1 MKQDHYIWLINLL
14 KKFGELTFKDIALYW
29 ESAPCNTSHT
39 KLQDRTFR
47 NWRKK
52 IEEDYGVVIECL
64 SSKYYHIIRDK
75 KLSFNE
81 NVHERMLES
90 IAMNEALE
98 KNGDL
103 DSRIILDETP
113 SNHEFL
119 SQILNAMKDNKI
131 MTMTYG
137 NRTSSEYID
146 TFRFAP
152 LAIKEHQRRMY
163 VLVKYIDQAPNP
175 NEDNPFRCYGKLR
188 LYAIDKIATLD
199 TLDATFEYPNG
210 FHPLEYFHYFYGVT
224 PDFSGI
230 NYDHIEIRIPKDK
243 CEILDKF
250 PLHRSQKK
258 LRVDGNFAFYRYS
271 VSPSKE
277 FGYDLLKVSHK
288 VQVVQP
294 WQMVNIMEDISLD
307 ISDFHKRMEEDEVE
321 NLKAMDLLSDEMEEI
336 YKFQTFRDKQTNKQ
350 SEYIY

>member
-29 ESAPCNTSHT
+29 DSAPCNTSHT

-52 IEEDYGVVIECL
+52 IEEDYGVVIDCR
-64 SSKYYHIIRDK
+64 SSKYYYIIRDK
-75 KLSFNE
+75 KLSYNE
-81 NVHERMLES
+81 NVHRRMLES

-98 KNGDL
+98 KNSDL

-113 SNHEFL
+113 SNLEFL
-119 SQILNAMKDNKI
+119 SQILNAMKESKI

-137 NRTSSEYID
+137 NRSSSEYID

-163 VLVKYIDQAPNP
+163 VLVKYIDQAPSP
-175 NEDNPFRCYGKLR
+175 KEDHPFRYLGKLR

-199 TLDATFEYPNG
+199 TLDATFEYPKG
-210 FHPLEYFHYFYGVT
+210 FYPLEYFNYFYGVT
-224 PDFSGI
+224 PDFSSI
-230 NYDHIEIRIPKDK
+230 YCDNIEIRIPKDK

-258 LRVDGNFAFYRYS
+258 LSVDGNFAFYRYN
-271 VSPSKE
+271 VSPSEE

-294 WQMVNIMEDISLD
+294 CQMVEIMENISYE
-307 ISDFHKRMEEDEVE
+307 ISDFQKPKEEDEVE
-321 NLKAMDLLSDEMEEI
+321 NLKAMDLWDDEMEEI
-336 YKFQTFRDKQTNKQ
+336 YRFQNFRDEQNKQT
-350 SEYIY
+350 EE